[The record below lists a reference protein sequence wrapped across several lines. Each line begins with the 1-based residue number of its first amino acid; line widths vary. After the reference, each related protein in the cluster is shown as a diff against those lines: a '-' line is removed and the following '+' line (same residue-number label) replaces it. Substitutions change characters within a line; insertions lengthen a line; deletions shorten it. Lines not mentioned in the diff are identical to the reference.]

1 MSYSVTDTD
10 HAALPVDGEETGA
23 ALQFDD
29 AGLEVV
35 ARDLEPEPQHR
46 GESVV
51 IFLSDLLRSQIVI
64 SGLGTILVS
73 PLTLSVSKQRI
84 TFSSLMNQ
92 DRLAGGWDCQ
102 EVQSAS
108 RVSPI

>member
-1 MSYSVTDTD
+1 MSHSVTVSYSVTDTD

-35 ARDLEPEPQHR
+35 AGDLEPETEHG

-51 IFLSDLLRSQIVI
+51 ILLPDLLRSQVVV
-64 SGLGTILVS
+64 SGLGTIL
-73 PLTLSVSKQRI
+73 P
-84 TFSSLMNQ
+84 
-92 DRLAGGWDCQ
+92 
-102 EVQSAS
+102 
-108 RVSPI
+108 